1 MAKDKLL
8 LEKVKKQINKAKVVS
23 FDIFDTLLVR
33 PYIRPVD
40 LFEHMEKAYERPG
53 FAAERKDA
61 ERRTRIRHK
70 ELEDVTF
77 DMIYDEIDDEF
88 KDMKQKEMDWE
99 EMVLRANPELKQVY
113 DYALAQGKK
122 VIITSDMYLPT
133 EFLAK
138 VLCKN
143 GYDNWDKLY
152 VSGDVGKRKGTGTL
166 FEHLLEDNNVFPKDV
181 LHIGDNEKSDVKK
194 PQTMGITTILYIKIS
209 DQFTAY
215 SDKIKYFRE
224 KCSSQLGASILVG
237 FFAYK
242 WMQNRCVPLSN
253 NYWQEI
259 GYGYTGPLAYAF
271 ARFVEKKAQE
281 EKINHLLFAARS
293 GNILQ
298 KVFNLFKKNI
308 KNSYVYAPRFLKLVC
323 YFKFD
328 TYVEYDKLLDYFC
341 KKSYKIEE
349 KFKLLQNKNEKSLQS
364 FFEDN
369 KCLFEEVANSNI
381 ETYKDYLS
389 QFILPDETVALVDDS
404 ANTFSG
410 QFNIEQAL
418 GKKIKGYYITVLDT
432 IHASLYDYSAYH
444 ETIGMNT
451 VKKTDFNC
459 RSWCWAF
466 VEFLLSSPE
475 HPIVD
480 VPGKEIVHSTNNDDY
495 EIFRSDV
502 SASMHIG
509 AIDFTQDIL
518 SLFNYH
524 DAFIEFRTIMEWL
537 NSFLLKPS
545 KEDYKNWKKVKFEWF
560 AFNNDRHNSFYKGSL
575 LQHFIF
581 KSPAAKVDSGFFW
594 KMNTGIIYDDTI
606 SSYGRI
612 IRVMGIP
619 LYNKKILP
627 NKTKTKI
634 LFGLIKKIKENNIK
648 KIYFLGICLH
658 KSKPKQDAFVIDRA
672 ALHNSIV
679 MGVQRLLSIAFLHRK
694 TFGGYKNKYQYKDVV
709 LVGAGPTVNFYRPI
723 SNTINVGLNRA
734 FLKSEINFDYLFSID
749 KAGLETPSENYY
761 DGFFKYNAVKFVGD
775 QNLGKEFQIP
785 ESIILKYNNVFRYK
799 TTAKLI
805 SNNFALDI
813 ENEPLGNY
821 ASVAL
826 QAIQF
831 ILYTN
836 PAKVYLVGIDCT
848 SSSQLHFSGATYDN
862 TNRKE
867 NLAQNDR
874 NNIAAWKKLK
884 EFAETYYPETE
895 IISINP
901 IGLKGMFRD
910 VYTKEFLRKHP
921 EIDEKSV
928 EIINTENKE

>member
-8 LEKVKKQINKAKVVS
+8 LEKIKKQINKAKVVS

-33 PYIRPVD
+33 PYVRPVD

-133 EFLAK
+133 AFLAK
-138 VLCKN
+138 VLRKN

-152 VSGDVGKRKGTGTL
+152 VSGDVGKRKGTGAL
-166 FEHLLEDNNVFPKDV
+166 FEHLLEDNNISPKDV
-181 LHIGDNEKSDVKK
+181 LHIGDNEKSDMNK
-194 PQTMGITTILYIKIS
+194 PQTMGIATILYIKIS
-209 DQFTAY
+209 DQFTAC

-224 KCSSQLGASILVG
+224 KRSSQLGASILVG

-242 WMQNRCVPLSN
+242 WMQNRCIPLSN
-253 NYWQEI
+253 NYWQKI
-259 GYGYTGPLAYAF
+259 GYQYTGPLAYAF
-271 ARFVEKKAQE
+271 VRFVEKEAKE
-281 EKINHLLFAARS
+281 NNINHLLFAARS
-293 GNILQ
+293 GCILQ
-298 KVFNLFKKNI
+298 KVFNLFQKKI
-308 KNSYVYAPRFLKLVC
+308 KNTYVYAPRLLKLVC
-323 YFKFD
+323 YLKFD
-328 TYVEYDKLLDYFC
+328 THIEYDKLVDYFC
-341 KKSYKIEE
+341 KKSKKIEE
-349 KFKLLQNKNEKSLQS
+349 KFNIQQNKSMENLK
-364 FFEDN
+364 FFIDRN
-369 KCLFEEVANSNI
+369 RDLFEEVASSNT
-381 ETYKDYLS
+381 EKYKDYLS
-389 QFILPDETVALVDDS
+389 GIILPSENVALVDDS

-410 QFNIEQAL
+410 QFNIEQTL

-432 IHASLYDYSAYH
+432 KYTHLYNYSAFH
-444 ETIGMNT
+444 QTIGRDA
-451 VKKTDFNC
+451 VKKTDFSC

-466 VEFLLSSPE
+466 VEFLLSAPE
-475 HPIVD
+475 HPIID
-480 VPGKEIVHSTNNDDY
+480 VPGKEIVHSKNNDAY
-495 EIFRSDV
+495 EMFRYEV
-502 SASMHIG
+502 STSMHNG
-509 AIDFTQDIL
+509 ATDFTQDIL

-537 NSFLLKPS
+537 NSFLLNHC
-545 KEDYKNWKKVKFEWF
+545 KEDYKNWQKIKFEWF
-560 AFNNDRHNSFYKGSL
+560 AFNSDRHNSFSKNNL
-575 LQHFIF
+575 LKHFIF
-581 KSPAAKVDSGFFW
+581 RGSAREVDSGFFW
-594 KMNTGIIYDDTI
+594 KPHIGLLYDDMET
-606 SSYGRI
+606 SHGRN
-612 IRVMGIP
+612 IRIMGIP
-619 LYNKKILP
+619 IYRKEKLP
-627 NKTKTKI
+627 NKIKTKI
-634 LFGLIKKIKENNIK
+634 LFGLIKRIEILDIK
-648 KIYFLGICLH
+648 KIYFLGIRVCK
-658 KSKPKQDAFVIDRA
+658 KSKRRDNCTVDRA

-679 MGVQRLLSIAFLHRK
+679 MGVQRSLSIASLHQK
-694 TFGGYKNKYQYKDVV
+694 TFNGYKNKYQYKSIV
-709 LVGAGPTVNFYRPI
+709 LVGAGPTVNFYHPI
-723 SNTINVGLNRA
+723 NNTINVGLNRA

-749 KAGLETPSENYY
+749 RAGLETAIENYS
-761 DGFFKYNAVKFVGD
+761 DAFFRYHAVKFVGD

-785 ESIILKYNNVFRYK
+785 ESVILKYENVFRYK
-799 TTAKLI
+799 TTACLVA
-805 SNNFALDI
+805 NNFALDL
-813 ENEPLGNY
+813 ESQPLGNY

-848 SSSQLHFSGATYDN
+848 AASQQHFLGAVYDN
-862 TNRKE
+862 ANRKE
-867 NLAQNDR
+867 NLAQNDKT
-874 NNIAAWKKLK
+874 NIAAWKKLK